1 MIRAPAA
8 FLRIRSSSSRLGR
21 ALSSYNARINPD
33 TTVIHKSS
41 NLKQKTPYEELLFGH
56 TFSDHMLE
64 VDWKKEEGWQ
74 VPVISEY
81 KNFSMS
87 PACVAL
93 HYALQCFEGMKA
105 YKDKEGRVRLFRPD
119 KNMARM
125 NSSMARLSM
134 PALDEQGYLECIK
147 QVGVRI
153 ALMVSHCI

>member
-1 MIRAPAA
+1 
-8 FLRIRSSSSRLGR
+8 
-21 ALSSYNARINPD
+21 
-33 TTVIHKSS
+33 
-41 NLKQKTPYEELLFGH
+41 
-56 TFSDHMLE
+56 
-64 VDWKKEEGWQ
+64 
-74 VPVISEY
+74 
-81 KNFSMS
+81 
-87 PACVAL
+87 
-93 HYALQCFEGMKA
+93 MKA